1 MMDLR
6 DAKELFYGNT
16 EVKEFYLGGVLIWE
30 KPKATSGFK
39 EYTGSFLI
47 RPIKENS
54 QFEHIIFNKNAL
66 EGAGVDVESIV
77 SVEVTQT
84 NDFSGEKYR
93 YSIPVSYG
101 ETNYSWVYGEWVVLY
116 NVVDGPVAID
126 RDVTLNEEITII
138 VKGG

>member
-39 EYTGSFLI
+39 EYTGSFLA
-47 RPIKENS
+47 RPIKENNP
-54 QFEHIIFNKNAL
+54 FERIVFNKNAL

-93 YSIPVSYG
+93 YSIPVSYD
-101 ETNYSWVYGEWVVLY
+101 ETYHSGIYGWVVLY
-116 NVVDGPVAID
+116 NVVDGSVAID

>member
-16 EVKEFYLGGVLIWE
+16 EVKELYLGSVLIWE

-39 EYTGSFLI
+39 EYTGSFLA
-47 RPIKENS
+47 RPIKENYEYIM
-54 QFEHIIFNKNAL
+54 FYKNAL

-84 NDFSGEKYR
+84 NDFSDEKYR

-101 ETNYSWVYGEWVVLY
+101 ETYHSTLYDGWVVLY
-116 NVVDGPVAID
+116 NTVDGPIAID
-126 RDVTLNEEITII
+126 GDVTSNEEITII